1 MITIYD
7 SRETD
12 FSTLGLCVLQPTECT
27 IEGEENG
34 MMELSMTHPMDKDG
48 RWLNLAE
55 YNIIRAPA
63 PVRETPLIRVLD
75 NPGASGMTATRTIC
89 KVKTYTGKRLRLRA
103 KPSTS
108 AKVLGYYA
116 PGTEVV
122 RLSVSGDWAQVVIV
136 KGGASG
142 WMSNERLQVVR
153 TETENVSGSGTEN
166 VSKCIEPRQTR
177 EQLFRIC
184 EVETDD
190 EAGLVYVTAKHIF
203 YDLAYNT
210 VKGDYSPD
218 GAAVGEVCA
227 QLLARA
233 LDPHDFTVYCT
244 AEGTVTGDYGRKG
257 IANCLLE
264 SEIGVADQTGAKIVL
279 DNYDVFVLKD
289 ETRDNGVEIRHA
301 KNMTGATLKK
311 NVESTITRI
320 VPVGK
325 DENGDPLPL
334 PNGEYVETPR
344 AASIPVIHSKKIEYD
359 VSVGKNEGEYK
370 DNAAAYAKLRE
381 LAAAD
386 FADNA
391 LDAVTV
397 GLDVDFVIL
406 ENRHSES
413 YAAYAVLQTI
423 HMGDTVRV
431 VSSRSGIDAKL
442 RMTGFTYDAMYPNG
456 GRYKKVRLGQLTDL
470 KTQVYGFDIARGTT
484 PGNKILPN
492 SLDGQAALKNATIG
506 YAKIAQ
512 AAIDQLSADSIV
524 AVRAHIS
531 KLVAGN
537 ITTDQLYVDLAQ
549 IAVAQITTANINKAN
564 IGWAQIATLSAQ
576 IATIAQ
582 AQITTAN
589 IKNANIDWA
598 QIAVIAAGSITADK
612 LAAGSVTTDKLV
624 AGAVTA
630 EKIASKTI
638 TADLI
643 KAKTITADSGIIDDS
658 AIGTAQIADGSITS
672 AKIVELNADL
682 IQTGTLSAE
691 RLLLVGED
699 GVIYKINAASS
710 GLSMTELA
718 KDQYKNYINGTVIV
732 AKSITAAQIA
742 AQTITGNEI
751 LAGSV
756 TAKEINVS
764 DLFASEATINALNA
778 MDIRGNKYL
787 QLYVTDAVDNISVGG
802 RNLLR
807 NTNQGTVNWDWS
819 MQTGGKTIE
828 EYLDGGVRAVRMTR
842 DATPHAG
849 WSVISYAIG
858 KDAYALLEPDAE
870 YIVSMD
876 YKSTVAAP
884 NGISVNICTG
894 EATDH
899 AIQTATYDKAIPAD
913 EWTHI
918 AVPIKT
924 KSALPA
930 FNYQLVY
937 LTGFSSAVN
946 SVHIFK
952 NLKLEKG
959 NKATD
964 WSPAPEDIEE
974 RMSAAELK
982 IEPDAIVSTVT
993 SSASYKTLS
1002 SKADDN
1008 ATDITG
1014 LKTRMT
1020 TAESKI
1026 DQKADSIT
1034 LSVLETKVDGISVG
1048 GRNLLRGTNQGT
1060 VNWGWSMQTGGR
1072 TIEEYLDGGVRAVRM
1087 TRDAVEQTG
1096 WSIIGYEMGANDYA
1110 LLKPNT
1116 EYTLSFDYK
1125 PSVATA
1131 NGVMFSIRRGDGSNA
1146 ATNDGGYWKE
1156 IPANEWT
1163 HISGTFTTVENI
1175 PDFLLN
1181 STEIYITRLPTTVNS
1196 VHIFKNLKLE
1206 KGNKSTDW
1214 SPAPED
1220 PAGSLSVSSD
1230 YSKVDINTE
1239 RVRIVSKRMEVA
1251 VPSDDGEDD
1260 VLRVDA
1266 DGVHA
1271 EVVEAD
1277 RIVSDSVV
1285 HTHGAASYTPA
1296 NAGELAAIL
1305 EELSG
1310 KTLTGAVV
1318 INCANVTGGTVALS
1332 GIQAAGGR
1340 LEIDNGTFG
1349 EVTIT
1354 DCQASVYF
1362 YGSIVEN
1369 ANLCIGIYRSQ
1380 YVHFHAVKISGD
1392 LGLQLGYESN
1402 SGGVLGGNVIM
1413 ISCTGNCYSLAR
1425 LGYCSVL
1432 RMMGSSKPSG
1442 IIQCA
1447 AGSEVYNATPDPT
1460 FTAASSPSIPTTQ
1473 TVTVSLSPTSTST
1486 SGYGSKLYQGRYSS
1500 SQSLRKGVMLFSL
1513 PSDLTSADK
1522 IDSATLTIK
1531 RIGGVGQGG
1540 GVSAHVR
1547 CYDVPGTLYASKT
1560 VYENQTVSIDVTNAV
1575 KAMKTSGYTG
1585 LMLYNPDTTTAGSKS
1600 YTASYSRFAGKGE
1613 SGAPVL
1619 KISYRK

>member
-1 MITIYD
+1 MQTYIPQPPSLKGDERAQLEQMYRYLYKMSEQLNTALAVTDKEYQIVVQTKSGSAPGSESPITPQLDAQYRELRSLIIKTADIVNQQMDKTIKQLNGKFEAISSEWGTFEQNIERKIVETAEATIDSFDYSEKIHGIEKTVLNGVTSYAIESLGYIKRGIIGFDDENFPIYGIAVGTELKEKTVEKD
-7 SRETD
+7 GKTYQQIDTTKRIATYTSDAITFWRND
-12 FSTLGLCVLQPTECT
+12 VAIARFSGDELYVTRAEITQQIRLGDWFFSVAESGGLNISKRLGSA
-27 IEGEENG
+27 IDISENG
-34 MMELSMTHPMDKDG
+34 TITSLVGDIDEANTS
-48 RWLNLAE
+48 
-55 YNIIRAPA
+55 II
-63 PVRETPLIRVLD
+63 
-75 NPGASGMTATRTIC
+75 
-89 KVKTYTGKRLRLRA
+89 
-103 KPSTS
+103 
-108 AKVLGYYA
+108 
-116 PGTEVV
+116 
-122 RLSVSGDWAQVVIV
+122 
-136 KGGASG
+136 
-142 WMSNERLQVVR
+142 
-153 TETENVSGSGTEN
+153 
-166 VSKCIEPRQTR
+166 QTR
-177 EQLFRIC
+177 NDI
-184 EVETDD
+184 
-190 EAGLVYVTAKHIF
+190 TA
-203 YDLAYNT
+203 LAKRT
-210 VKGDYSPD
+210 S
-218 GAAVGEVCA
+218 
-227 QLLARA
+227 
-233 LDPHDFTVYCT
+233 T
-244 AEGTVTGDYGRKG
+244 AEGRISSTESK
-257 IANCLLE
+257 LE
-264 SEIGVADQTGAKIVL
+264 
-279 DNYDVFVLKD
+279 LK
-289 ETRDNGVEIRHA
+289 
-301 KNMTGATLKK
+301 
-311 NVESTITRI
+311 
-320 VPVGK
+320 
-325 DENGDPLPL
+325 
-334 PNGEYVETPR
+334 
-344 AASIPVIHSKKIEYD
+344 
-359 VSVGKNEGEYK
+359 
-370 DNAAAYAKLRE
+370 
-381 LAAAD
+381 
-386 FADNA
+386 
-391 LDAVTV
+391 
-397 GLDVDFVIL
+397 
-406 ENRHSES
+406 
-413 YAAYAVLQTI
+413 
-423 HMGDTVRV
+423 
-431 VSSRSGIDAKL
+431 
-442 RMTGFTYDAMYPNG
+442 
-456 GRYKKVRLGQLTDL
+456 
-470 KTQVYGFDIARGTT
+470 
-484 PGNKILPN
+484 
-492 SLDGQAALKNATIG
+492 
-506 YAKIAQ
+506 
-512 AAIDQLSADSIV
+512 ADS
-524 AVRAHIS
+524 
-531 KLVAGN
+531 
-537 ITTDQLYVDLAQ
+537 
-549 IAVAQITTANINKAN
+549 
-564 IGWAQIATLSAQ
+564 ATLSVME
-576 IATIAQ
+576 T
-582 AQITTAN
+582 N
-589 IKNANIDWA
+589 LK
-598 QIAVIAAGSITADK
+598 
-612 LAAGSVTTDKLV
+612 
-624 AGAVTA
+624 
-630 EKIASKTI
+630 
-638 TADLI
+638 
-643 KAKTITADSGIIDDS
+643 
-658 AIGTAQIADGSITS
+658 
-672 AKIVELNADL
+672 
-682 IQTGTLSAE
+682 
-691 RLLLVGED
+691 
-699 GVIYKINAASS
+699 
-710 GLSMTELA
+710 
-718 KDQYKNYINGTVIV
+718 QYTNN
-732 AKSITAAQIA
+732 
-742 AQTITGNEI
+742 
-751 LAGSV
+751 
-756 TAKEINVS
+756 
-764 DLFASEATINALNA
+764 
-778 MDIRGNKYL
+778 
-787 QLYVTDAVDNISVGG
+787 AVDGISIGG

-807 NTNQGTVNWDWS
+807 NTNQGTTNWDWS

-828 EYLDGGVRAVRMTR
+828 EYLDGGVRAVKMTR

-858 KDAYALLEPDAE
+858 KDAYVLLEPDAE

-1034 LSVLETKVDGISVG
+1034 LSVLETKVDGIAVG

-1060 VNWGWSMQTGGR
+1060 ANWDWSMQTGGK
-1072 TIEEYLDGGVRAVRM
+1072 TIEEYLDGGVRAVKM

-1096 WSIIGYEMGANDYA
+1096 WSIISYSVSEDAYA
-1110 LLKPNT
+1110 LLEPNT

-1131 NGVMFSIRRGDGSNA
+1131 NGVMFSIRRDDGSNA
-1146 ATNDGGYWKE
+1146 ATNEGGYWKE

-1175 PDFLLN
+1175 PDFSLY

-1220 PAGSLSVSSD
+1220 PAGSLSVNSD

-1251 VPSDDGEDD
+1251 VPSEDGEDD

-1369 ANLCIGIYRSQ
+1369 ANLCIGIYRSH
-1380 YVHFHAVKISGD
+1380 YVHLHAVKISGD

-1413 ISCTGNCYSLAR
+1413 ISCTGNCYALAR

-1432 RMMGSSKPSG
+1432 RMIGSSKPSG

-1447 AGSEVYNATPDPT
+1447 TGSEVYNATPDPT
-1460 FTAASSPSIPTTQ
+1460 FETATAPSIPTTQ

-1500 SQSLRKGVMLFSL
+1500 SQSLRKGVMLFTL

-1540 GVSAHVR
+1540 GVSVHVR

-1560 VYENQTVSIDVTNAV
+1560 AYENQTVSIDVTSAV

>member
-55 YNIIRAPA
+55 YNIIRTPA

-75 NPGASGMTATRTIC
+75 NPGASGKTVTRTIC

-142 WMSNERLQVVR
+142 WMSNERLQVAR

-233 LDPHDFTVYCT
+233 LDPHDFTVYCN

-257 IANCLLE
+257 IASCLLE

-344 AASIPVIHSKKIEYD
+344 AASIPVIHSKEIEYD

-370 DNAAAYAKLRE
+370 NNAAAYAKLRE
-381 LAAAD
+381 LAAED

-413 YAAYAVLQTI
+413 YAAYAALQTI

-524 AVRAHIS
+524 AVQAHIS

-612 LAAGSVTTDKLV
+612 LAAGSVTTDKLA

-682 IQTGTLSAE
+682 IKTGTLSAE

-751 LAGSV
+751 LAGSI
-756 TAKEINVS
+756 TAKEIDVS
-764 DLFASEATINALNA
+764 DLFASEATINELNA

-787 QLYVTDAVDNISVGG
+787 QLYVTDKVDGISIGG

-807 NTNQGTVNWDWS
+807 KTNQGTVNWDWA

-876 YKSTVAAP
+876 YKSTVAVP

-899 AIQTATYDKAIPAD
+899 AIQTATYDQAIPAD

-1060 VNWGWSMQTGGR
+1060 TNWGWSMQTGGR
-1072 TIEEYLDGGVRAVRM
+1072 TIEEYLDGGVRAVKM

-1131 NGVMFSIRRGDGSNA
+1131 NGVMFSIRRDDGTNA
-1146 ATNDGGYWKE
+1146 ATNEGGYWKE

-1175 PDFLLN
+1175 PDFLLY
-1181 STEIYITRLPTTVNS
+1181 STEIFIVGLPATVNS

-1220 PAGSLSVSSD
+1220 PAGSLSVNSD
-1230 YSKVDINTE
+1230 YSKVEITKKQ
-1239 RVRIVSKRMEVA
+1239 VKIVSREMEVA
-1251 VPSDDGEDD
+1251 VPSEDGEDD

-1413 ISCTGNCYSLAR
+1413 ISCTGNCYALAR

-1432 RMMGSSKPSG
+1432 RMIGSSKPSG

-1500 SQSLRKGVMLFSL
+1500 SQSLRKGVMLFTL
-1513 PSDLTSADK
+1513 PTDLTSADK

-1575 KAMKTSGYTG
+1575 KAMKTNGYGG
-1585 LMLYNPDTTTAGSKS
+1585 LMLYNPDTTTVGSKS

>member
-1 MITIYD
+1 MQTYIPQPPSLKGDERAQLEQMYRYLYKMSEQLNTALAVTDKEYQIVVQTKSGSAPGSESPITPQLDAQYRELRSLIIKTADIVNQQMDKTVKQLNGKFEAISSEWGTFEQNIERKIVETAEATIDSFDYSEKIHGIEKTVLNGVTSYAIESLGYIKRGIIGFDDENFPIYGIAVGTELKEKTVEKD
-7 SRETD
+7 GKTYQQIDTTKRIATYTSDAITFWRND
-12 FSTLGLCVLQPTECT
+12 VAIARFSGDELYVTRAEITQQIRLGDWFFSVAESGGLNISKRLGSA
-27 IEGEENG
+27 IDISENG
-34 MMELSMTHPMDKDG
+34 TITSLVGDIDEANTS
-48 RWLNLAE
+48 
-55 YNIIRAPA
+55 II
-63 PVRETPLIRVLD
+63 
-75 NPGASGMTATRTIC
+75 
-89 KVKTYTGKRLRLRA
+89 
-103 KPSTS
+103 
-108 AKVLGYYA
+108 
-116 PGTEVV
+116 
-122 RLSVSGDWAQVVIV
+122 
-136 KGGASG
+136 
-142 WMSNERLQVVR
+142 
-153 TETENVSGSGTEN
+153 
-166 VSKCIEPRQTR
+166 QTR
-177 EQLFRIC
+177 NDI
-184 EVETDD
+184 
-190 EAGLVYVTAKHIF
+190 TA
-203 YDLAYNT
+203 LAKRT
-210 VKGDYSPD
+210 S
-218 GAAVGEVCA
+218 
-227 QLLARA
+227 
-233 LDPHDFTVYCT
+233 T
-244 AEGTVTGDYGRKG
+244 AEDKISSTESK
-257 IANCLLE
+257 LE
-264 SEIGVADQTGAKIVL
+264 
-279 DNYDVFVLKD
+279 LK
-289 ETRDNGVEIRHA
+289 
-301 KNMTGATLKK
+301 
-311 NVESTITRI
+311 
-320 VPVGK
+320 
-325 DENGDPLPL
+325 
-334 PNGEYVETPR
+334 
-344 AASIPVIHSKKIEYD
+344 
-359 VSVGKNEGEYK
+359 
-370 DNAAAYAKLRE
+370 
-381 LAAAD
+381 
-386 FADNA
+386 
-391 LDAVTV
+391 
-397 GLDVDFVIL
+397 
-406 ENRHSES
+406 
-413 YAAYAVLQTI
+413 
-423 HMGDTVRV
+423 
-431 VSSRSGIDAKL
+431 
-442 RMTGFTYDAMYPNG
+442 
-456 GRYKKVRLGQLTDL
+456 
-470 KTQVYGFDIARGTT
+470 
-484 PGNKILPN
+484 
-492 SLDGQAALKNATIG
+492 
-506 YAKIAQ
+506 
-512 AAIDQLSADSIV
+512 ADS
-524 AVRAHIS
+524 
-531 KLVAGN
+531 
-537 ITTDQLYVDLAQ
+537 
-549 IAVAQITTANINKAN
+549 
-564 IGWAQIATLSAQ
+564 ATLS
-576 IATIAQ
+576 
-582 AQITTAN
+582 
-589 IKNANIDWA
+589 
-598 QIAVIAAGSITADK
+598 V
-612 LAAGSVTTDKLV
+612 
-624 AGAVTA
+624 
-630 EKIASKTI
+630 
-638 TADLI
+638 
-643 KAKTITADSGIIDDS
+643 
-658 AIGTAQIADGSITS
+658 
-672 AKIVELNADL
+672 VETNL
-682 IQTGTLSAE
+682 
-691 RLLLVGED
+691 
-699 GVIYKINAASS
+699 K
-710 GLSMTELA
+710 
-718 KDQYKNYINGTVIV
+718 QYTNN
-732 AKSITAAQIA
+732 
-742 AQTITGNEI
+742 
-751 LAGSV
+751 
-756 TAKEINVS
+756 
-764 DLFASEATINALNA
+764 
-778 MDIRGNKYL
+778 
-787 QLYVTDAVDNISVGG
+787 AVDGISIGG

-828 EYLDGGVRAVRMTR
+828 EYLDGGVRAVKMTR

-858 KDAYALLEPDAE
+858 KDAYVLLEPDAE

-899 AIQTATYDKAIPAD
+899 AIQTATYDQAIPAD

-959 NKATD
+959 NKSTD

-993 SSASYKTLS
+993 SSTSYKTLS

-1060 VNWGWSMQTGGR
+1060 TNWDWSMQTGGR

-1096 WSIIGYEMGANDYA
+1096 WSIISYAVSEDAYA
-1110 LLKPNT
+1110 LLAPNT

-1131 NGVMFSIRRGDGSNA
+1131 NGVMFSIRRDDGSNA
-1146 ATNDGGYWKE
+1146 ATNEGGYWKE

-1163 HISGTFTTVENI
+1163 HVSGTFTTVENI
-1175 PDFLLN
+1175 PDFSLY
-1181 STEIYITRLPTTVNS
+1181 STEIFIVGLPATVNS

-1206 KGNKSTDW
+1206 KGNKATDW

-1220 PAGSLSVSSD
+1220 PAGGLSIDSD
-1230 YSKVDINTE
+1230 YS
-1239 RVRIVSKRMEVA
+1239 RVEITKNQVKIVSREMEVA
-1251 VPSDDGEDD
+1251 VPSEDGEDD

-1380 YVHFHAVKISGD
+1380 YVHLDAVKISGD

-1413 ISCTGNCYSLAR
+1413 ISCTGNCYSVAR

-1513 PSDLTSADK
+1513 PSDLASADK

-1540 GVSAHVR
+1540 GVNVHVR

-1560 VYENQTVSIDVTNAV
+1560 AYENQTVSIDVTSAV
-1575 KAMKTSGYTG
+1575 KAMKTNGYTG
-1585 LMLYNPDTTTAGSKS
+1585 LMLYNPDTTTVGSKS

-1613 SGAPVL
+1613 SSAPVL

>member
-1 MITIYD
+1 MINIYPAD
-7 SRETD
+7 TED
-12 FSTLGLCVLQPTECT
+12 FSTLGLAVLQPTECT
-27 IEGEENG
+27 VEEKAG
-34 MMELSMTHPMDKDG
+34 GLMELEMKHPVDDDLKWTYLQNG
-48 RWLNLAE
+48 C
-55 YNIIRAPA
+55 IIKAPCA
-63 PVRETPLIRVLD
+63 VREAPIVRILD
-75 NPGASGMTATRTIC
+75 NVPSGATQTVTRAIY
-89 KVKTYTGKRLRLRA
+89 KVRTNTGARLRLRA

-108 AKVLGYYA
+108 AKIIRAYKV
-116 PGTEVV
+116 GTEVV
-122 RLSVSGDWAQVVIV
+122 QLSKSGDWSRVVIKSGGATGWMYSQYLKFDRNETETV
-136 KGGASG
+136 KGDNDQPSTVI
-142 WMSNERLQVVR
+142 E
-153 TETENVSGSGTEN
+153 
-166 VSKCIEPRQTR
+166 SKQTR
-177 EQLFRIC
+177 DQLFRIYSVGRDAETGMV
-184 EVETDD
+184 EVK
-190 EAGLVYVTAKHIF
+190 ASHIF
-203 YDLAYNT
+203 YDLSGVICTRDYQPENVAADTVLNT
-210 VKGDYSPD
+210 ILANASAEHGFTFHCKVSKAISGDYT
-218 GAAVGEVCA
+218 GASIVKA
-227 QLLARA
+227 L
-233 LDPHDFTVYCT
+233 LDPDI
-244 AEGTVTGDYGRKG
+244 G
-257 IANCLLE
+257 I
-264 SEIGVADQTGAKIVL
+264 VPQTGARIIR
-279 DNYDVFVLKD
+279 DNYDVYILPD
-289 ETRDNGVEIRHA
+289 EVMDRGMEIRHR
-301 KNMTGATLKK
+301 KNLLGAVLT
-311 NVESTITRI
+311 VDVSGVVTRI
-320 VPVGK
+320 RPVGK
-325 DENGDPLPL
+325 DKDGNRLLITEN
-334 PNGEYVETPR
+334 NGWVESANKGLYPTSR
-344 AASIPVIHSKKIEYD
+344 DAEIEYD
-359 VSVGKNEGEYK
+359 VSVSTAKDAQFKN
-370 DNAAAYAKLRE
+370 NAAARAELKRLAQQDFADGMDAAAVSLDVQLAALENSAEYADYAPLLTVFLYDTVNVIASYVGINAKLRVNGYVYDCLLKRYQDVYVGDISE
-381 LAAAD
+381 LEQTTYGYEIAD
-386 FADNA
+386 
-391 LDAVTV
+391 
-397 GLDVDFVIL
+397 G
-406 ENRHSES
+406 S
-413 YAAYAVLQTI
+413 
-423 HMGDTVRV
+423 
-431 VSSRSGIDAKL
+431 VSG
-442 RMTGFTYDAMYPNG
+442 
-456 GRYKKVRLGQLTDL
+456 V
-470 KTQVYGFDIARGTT
+470 
-484 PGNKILPN
+484 KILPGSVNAN
-492 SLDGQAALKNATIG
+492 SVMRNATIG

-537 ITTDQLYVDLAQ
+537 ITTDQLYVNLAQ

-612 LAAGSVTTDKLV
+612 LAAGSVTTDKLA

-682 IQTGTLSAE
+682 IKTGTLSAE
-691 RLLLVGED
+691 RLLLVGDD

-710 GLSMTELA
+710 GLSITELA

-742 AQTITGNEI
+742 AQSITGNEI

-764 DLFASEATINALNA
+764 DLFASEATINELNA

-787 QLYVTDAVDNISVGG
+787 QLYVTDKVDGISIGG

-807 NTNQGTVNWDWS
+807 KTNQGAVNWDWS

-828 EYLDGGVRAVRMTR
+828 EYLDGGVRAVKMTR

-858 KDAYALLEPDAE
+858 EDAYALLEPDAE

-937 LTGFSSAVN
+937 FTGFSSAVN

-1034 LSVLETKVDGISVG
+1034 LSVLETKVDGIAVG

-1060 VNWGWSMQTGGR
+1060 TNWDWSMQTGGR
-1072 TIEEYLDGGVRAVRM
+1072 TIEEYLDGGVRAVKM

-1096 WSIIGYEMGANDYA
+1096 WSVISYAVSEDAYA
-1110 LLKPNT
+1110 LLEPNT

-1131 NGVMFSIRRGDGSNA
+1131 NGIMFAIKKFSGADAVSG
-1146 ATNDGGYWKE
+1146 DGGYWKE

-1163 HISGTFTTVENI
+1163 HVSGQFTTAEEI
-1175 PDFLLN
+1175 PAYELN
-1181 STEIYITRLPTTVNS
+1181 SYCVYITRVPSSVNS

-1251 VPSDDGEDD
+1251 VPSEDGEDD

-1369 ANLCIGIYRSQ
+1369 ANLCIGIYRSH
-1380 YVHFHAVKISGD
+1380 YVHLHAVKISGD

-1473 TVTVSLSPTSTST
+1473 TVTASLSPTSTST

-1500 SQSLRKGVMLFSL
+1500 SQSLRKGVMLFTL

-1585 LMLYNPDTTTAGSKS
+1585 LMLYNPDTTTVGSKS